1 MKICISGLTGTGK
14 TTLGDE
20 LAKELG
26 IEHIKPTYKS
36 KVASDDELLRFLK
49 NASKAYIKEFDDDI
63 INKSDGKDCI
73 ITTWHCPWIIKD
85 ATVRIWLVCGDKERI
100 RREAKSRG
108 KSIEYAT
115 KYVKMKDKLSLAQY
129 KKAYGKEFDYS
140 IIDLTINTEKV
151 SRENV
156 VALISMFALLREKKK
171 FV

>member
-63 INKSDGKDCI
+63 INK
-73 ITTWHCPWIIKD
+73 
-85 ATVRIWLVCGDKERI
+85 
-100 RREAKSRG
+100 
-108 KSIEYAT
+108 
-115 KYVKMKDKLSLAQY
+115 
-129 KKAYGKEFDYS
+129 
-140 IIDLTINTEKV
+140 
-151 SRENV
+151 
-156 VALISMFALLREKKK
+156 
-171 FV
+171 